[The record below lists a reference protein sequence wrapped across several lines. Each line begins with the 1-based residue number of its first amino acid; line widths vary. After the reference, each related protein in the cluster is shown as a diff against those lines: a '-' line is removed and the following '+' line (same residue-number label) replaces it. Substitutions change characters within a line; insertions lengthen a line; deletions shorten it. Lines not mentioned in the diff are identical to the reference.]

1 MVQFMTLILT
11 IESTENEKD
20 LISIIEGSFPDSI
33 IFSANEILTGIE
45 LAIEKDPDVII
56 LGKLTNNAE
65 QIEFCS
71 HVKNDKRLQ
80 DIPLIFLTSNQ
91 ENIDIRREAIKSGAD
106 ALISYPLDDLELTAL
121 IRLVAKIKKQPN
133 TKTTIDEEANFH
145 FHTGKSLKQMSVS
158 TEKDILKLVHE
169 LEVHQIEL
177 ELQNEELR
185 IAKKREAE
193 LASEKHVKLY
203 DFAPTGYFT
212 FSRDGEI
219 VDLNL
224 SGAKTLGKDRSHL
237 KNSHFILFVTENT
250 KAIFDQ
256 FLYNVFTSKSKQNCE
271 IELADTENL
280 TTYVHLSG
288 IINEDGDFC
297 NVNLL
302 DITETKR
309 TEKLIK
315 DNNSRLELAMQSAQL
330 AWWNMD
336 IKTGHISFDR
346 RKAEM
351 LGYQPEI
358 FKYYNDFI
366 ALVHPE
372 DSEKV
377 MDAMHKHLIGLSDK
391 YEVEYRIMNQS
402 GTYLWFNDL
411 GEIEKKDSNGNP
423 LTVMGIVNDITGRKK
438 TEAKL
443 RKSEAN
449 ILSAVKAVGLHFY
462 EEERYGSDRK
472 YSFPDKKT
480 ISLMGLST
488 IQNNRIYDFWKEHI
502 HPDDLQDVLTN
513 QGLGFEKG
521 LIDIVSMEY
530 RYFNDEMGMIWIHH
544 IIHALERD
552 KSGQILH
559 LVGAIQDITE
569 QKKVELKLIKSEEKF
584 RSIFKTLQDA
594 YLQTDINGNFVLASP
609 SAVRMF
615 GFESPEEIE
624 GTSAAELYANISDRE
639 NMLKK
644 LDING
649 NITDYI
655 VEGKKKNGTR
665 FWISIN
671 AQFIYE
677 NGNITGIIGVIRDI
691 TERKKSED
699 KINTLT
705 SAVEQSQLSIVIT
718 DINGDIEYVNP
729 KFSEISGYANLEVIG
744 KNLSLIKSGNTT
756 DLEYQQL
763 WETISSGRNWKGEF
777 VNRKKNEE
785 YFYQLASISPVID
798 QNNQINHYIA
808 IMEDI
813 TNQKQATEKIR
824 MLSTVVEQSPIMIVI
839 TNDQY
844 ITEYANK
851 EYIEFTQFSLDEI
864 IGTIPFGLNPVNW
877 LPESFVRM
885 QKMIKRGEVWQLNL
899 LNHKKDGT
907 AFHENLTIFPLQD
920 SNHKITNYILIKE
933 DITEKKQ
940 LIDDLIGAKEK
951 AEESDRL
958 KTSFLSNMS
967 HEIRTPLN
975 SIIGF
980 SELLLETG
988 LKTEQQTKFILNIK
1002 KSGDALLSIISDIVD
1017 ISLIET
1023 GQVKLINYRFSINN
1037 LISDIYNEYTYKK
1050 EETKIEFRLDLPD
1063 PTTTIFIE
1071 NDEARIRQIL
1081 TNFIN
1086 NSFKFT
1092 KKGFIEIGLK
1102 KISDGI
1108 QIHVKDTGIGI
1119 PKESH
1124 KIIFERFHQLETSHT
1139 RKYCGNGLGLTISR
1153 QLADLLG
1160 GKIWMESEP
1169 GKGSTFYLSLNTEQN
1184 T

>member
-1 MVQFMTLILT
+1 MALILT

-33 IFSANEILTGIE
+33 IISANESHTGIE
-45 LAIEKDPDVII
+45 LAIESYPDVII
-56 LGKLTNNAE
+56 LGTFTDNAE

-71 HVKNDKRLQ
+71 KIKKDELLQ
-80 DIPLIFLTSNQ
+80 VIPLIFLITNP
-91 ENIDIRREAIKSGAD
+91 ENTTIRREALKAGAD
-106 ALISYPLDDLELTAL
+106 ALISCPLDDLELTAL
-121 IRLVAKIKKQPN
+121 IRLVVKTKKQPN
-133 TKTTIDEEANFH
+133 TLTSVEEEANFR
-145 FHTGKSLKQMSVS
+145 FYSEKSLENRSFFAG
-158 TEKDILKLVHE
+158 KDVLKLVHE
-169 LEVHQIEL
+169 LELHQIEL
-177 ELQNEELR
+177 ELQNEELL

-193 LASEKHVKLY
+193 LASEKYVQLY

-212 FSRDGEI
+212 FSRNGEI
-219 VDLNL
+219 VDVNP

-237 KNSHFILFVTENT
+237 KNSHFILFVSENT
-250 KAIFDQ
+250 KARFNQ
-256 FLYNVFTSKSKQNCE
+256 FLHNVFTSQLKQDCE
-271 IELADTENL
+271 IELVTAENL
-280 TTYVHLSG
+280 TTYIHLTG
-288 IINEDGDFC
+288 IMDEGGDLC

-302 DITETKR
+302 DISETKR
-309 TEKLIK
+309 AEKLIK
-315 DNNSRLELAMQSAQL
+315 DNNSRLELAMQSAKQ
-330 AWWNMD
+330 AWWSMD
-336 IKTGHISFDR
+336 IKTGNITFDKC
-346 RKAEM
+346 KAEM
-351 LGYQPEI
+351 LGYPPEI
-358 FKYYNDFI
+358 LKHYSDYM
-366 ALVHPE
+366 ALIHPD
-372 DSEKV
+372 DSKKV
-377 MDAMHKHLIGLSDK
+377 KDAMRSYLTGLSDK
-391 YEVEYRIMNQS
+391 YEAEYRILNQTN
-402 GTYLWFNDL
+402 TYFWFHDI
-411 GEIEKKDSNGNP
+411 GAVEKRDNNGNP
-423 LTVMGIVNDITGRKK
+423 LSIAGIVTDITGRKK

-462 EEERYGSDRK
+462 EEERFGSDRK
-472 YSFPDKKT
+472 YSFSDKKT
-480 ISLMGLST
+480 ISLMGLSNV
-488 IQNNRIYDFWKEHI
+488 QNNRIYDFWQEHI

-513 QGLGFEKG
+513 QALGFEKG

-530 RYFNDEMGMIWIHH
+530 RYFNDEQGMIWIHH

-569 QKKVELKLIKSEEKF
+569 QKKVELKLRKSEEKF
-584 RSIFKTLQDA
+584 RSIFNTFQDA

-615 GFESPEEIE
+615 GFESPEEII
-624 GTSAAELYANISDRE
+624 GTSAAELYANVSDSE
-639 NMLKK
+639 KILKK
-644 LDING
+644 LNVNG
-649 NITDYI
+649 KITDYI
-655 VEGKKKNGTR
+655 VEGKQRNGIR
-665 FWISIN
+665 FWISMN
-671 AQFIYE
+671 VQFTYE
-677 NGNITGIIGVIRDI
+677 SGNITGTMGVIRDI
-691 TERKKSED
+691 TERIKHED

-705 SAVEQSQLSIVIT
+705 TAVEQSQLSIVIT
-718 DINGDIEYVNP
+718 DINGNIEYINP
-729 KFSEISGYANLEVIG
+729 KFSQITGYSSEEAIG
-744 KNLSLIKSGNTT
+744 KNLSLIKSGTT
-756 DLEYQQL
+756 PDVDYQQL

-777 VNRKKNEE
+777 VNRKKNGEF
-785 YFYQLASISPVID
+785 FYQLASISPVID

-851 EYIEFTQFSLDEI
+851 EYIEFTQYSLEEI
-864 IGTIPFGLNPVNW
+864 IGMIPFGLNPQNW

-885 QKMIKRGEVWQLNL
+885 QKMIKRGEVWQVNL

-907 AFHENLTIFPLQD
+907 NFHENLTIFPLQD
-920 SNHKITNYILIKE
+920 GNHKITNYILIKE

-940 LIDDLIGAKEK
+940 LIDDLINAKEK

-958 KTSFLSNMS
+958 KTSFLANMS

-980 SELLLETG
+980 SELLIEHD
-988 LKTEQQTKFILNIK
+988 LKPEQQTKFILNIK
-1002 KSGDALLSIISDIVD
+1002 NSGDALLSIISDILD
-1017 ISLIET
+1017 ISMIET
-1023 GQVKLINYRFSINN
+1023 GQVKLTNHRFSINN
-1037 LISDIYNEYTYKK
+1037 LIADIYHEYTYKI
-1050 EETKIEFRLDLPD
+1050 EEKGIELRLNIYD
-1063 PTTTIFIE
+1063 PTMTIFIDS
-1071 NDEARIRQIL
+1071 DESRIRQIL

-1092 KKGFIEIGLK
+1092 KKGFIEIGLIK
-1102 KISDGI
+1102 VSGGV
-1108 QIHVKDTGIGI
+1108 QIYVKDTGIGI
-1119 PKESH
+1119 PNESH
-1124 KIIFERFHQLETSHT
+1124 KIIFERFQQLETTHT
-1139 RKYCGNGLGLTISR
+1139 RKYCGNGIGLTISR